1 MLLRCKLILLAIGV
15 IQGQMLWC
23 SKPAVYRAE
32 NLKQVLNLAKVDS
45 VEMLQRK
52 AALHF
57 HHKLNLYRHS
67 LKLDTLVWDEALW
80 LAAMNHCTWMIA
92 HHNLTHNQEENTA
105 FFTGVSPGARVAY
118 VAGQGLAGYGENAL
132 YNYSVFDMPLD
143 SIAKHMAVNSFEQ
156 WKASPGHDQNMRSS
170 YGKHGVAFMLDHRTC
185 WGVDIFAFGDEPIV
199 ALEKK
204 ISEQKPSE
212 VIVNQISSSRSV
224 EKHFVKSLYKK
235 FPSKKQEGIYV
246 KLQQAAQRH
255 ARYLLLHPEEQ
266 SFEKRGASGFYAR
279 TPYLRLLKA
288 SAGLSVFR
296 KKPTELYLIRSYDL
310 KNFQAEQELENLT
323 KEIEALGTL
332 PGKVL
337 VIEKQ
342 RKKATLTLAI
352 VLSGFEQN

>member
-1 MLLRCKLILLAIGV
+1 M
-15 IQGQMLWC
+15 
-23 SKPAVYRAE
+23 
-32 NLKQVLNLAKVDS
+32 
-45 VEMLQRK
+45 
-52 AALHF
+52 
-57 HHKLNLYRHS
+57 
-67 LKLDTLVWDEALW
+67 
-80 LAAMNHCTWMIA
+80 
-92 HHNLTHNQEENTA
+92 
-105 FFTGVSPGARVAY
+105 
-118 VAGQGLAGYGENAL
+118 
-132 YNYSVFDMPLD
+132 
-143 SIAKHMAVNSFEQ
+143 
-156 WKASPGHDQNMRSS
+156 
-170 YGKHGVAFMLDHRTC
+170 
-185 WGVDIFAFGDEPIV
+185 
-199 ALEKK
+199 
-204 ISEQKPSE
+204 
-212 VIVNQISSSRSV
+212 
-224 EKHFVKSLYKK
+224 
-235 FPSKKQEGIYV
+235 